1 MMVTEAAPTTTHPL
15 SRHTPEKHV
24 PPGTP
29 EFYEDVAA
37 RLRAWQPLPIEEITA
52 TLDHVL
58 ESPHPPS
65 DRELVYVHWRLRSWH
80 KRLSTIALADRRFPP
95 TAEARWLVENGKVIG
110 GVPIGDGTG
119 ALGTVRLLASTLLS
133 LLDEVAR
140 TQGLRVDEDS
150 DEDDAQTRSGRCSP

>member
-15 SRHTPEKHV
+15 SRHRPEKHV
-24 PPGTP
+24 PPGTR

-37 RLRAWQPLPIEEITA
+37 RLRAWQPLPVVEITA

-65 DRELVYVHWRLRSWH
+65 DRELVYVHWQLRSWH

-95 TAEARWLVENGKVIG
+95 TAHACRLIQNGQTIG
-110 GVPIGDGTG
+110 DLPIGDGTG
-119 ALGTVRLLASTLLS
+119 ELGTVRLLASTVLD

-140 TQGLRVDEDS
+140 THGLRVDDDGDDS
-150 DEDDAQTRSGRCSP
+150 RPRRSP